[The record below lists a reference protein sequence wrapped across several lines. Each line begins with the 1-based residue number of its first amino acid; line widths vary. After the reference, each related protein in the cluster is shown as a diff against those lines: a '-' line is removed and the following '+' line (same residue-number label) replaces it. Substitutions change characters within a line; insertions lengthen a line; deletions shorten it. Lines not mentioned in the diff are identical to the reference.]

1 MSTKNNKNITF
12 LKILNLVSLIVVLIV
27 NFLANYL
34 PINGYNTGE
43 LSDMYPNLFVPAG
56 ITFSIWGL
64 IYLVLAIFVIYQF
77 IFLNKKNDIKN
88 TIIEKIGYLFLLSS
102 LLNIAWILTWH
113 YL

>member
-1 MSTKNNKNITF
+1 MNKNKAVTN
-12 LKILNLVSLIVVLIV
+12 LKILNLISLIVVLIV
-27 NFLANYL
+27 NFMANYL

-77 IFLNKKNDIKN
+77 IFLNKKRILK
-88 TIIEKIGYLFLLSS
+88 TQLLRK
-102 LLNIAWILTWH
+102 
-113 YL
+113 